1 MLAGVIALC
10 VQPRRT
16 ESEPEPTTLP
26 IVNDFYLWRS
36 LFATTYAQRQ
46 IADTLMRVPKIKTE
60 L

>member
-1 MLAGVIALC
+1 MLAGIIALC

-16 ESEPEPTTLP
+16 EYEPTTLP
-26 IVNDFYLWRS
+26 VVNEFYLWRK

>member
-10 VQPRRT
+10 VQPKRT
-16 ESEPEPTTLP
+16 EFEPFDLP
-26 IVNDFYLWRS
+26 ITNYSYLWRK
-36 LFATTYAQRQ
+36 LYATTYAQRQ